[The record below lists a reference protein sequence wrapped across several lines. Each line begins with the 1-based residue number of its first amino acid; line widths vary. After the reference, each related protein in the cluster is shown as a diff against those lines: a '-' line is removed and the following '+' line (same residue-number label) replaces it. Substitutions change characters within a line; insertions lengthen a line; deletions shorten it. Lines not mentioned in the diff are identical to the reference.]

1 MNQTISFDVKKQ
13 LKDKFKTFTNWN
25 YREISQKIKKAQK
38 L

>member
-1 MNQTISFDVKKQ
+1 MNQIVTFDVKQQ

-25 YREISQKIKKAQK
+25 YREISQKIKKSAR